1 MEKHE
6 QSLADDLPG
15 SDENERR
22 KVAELRE
29 LVEEK
34 DPAAKEVDNV
44 TLRRFLRS
52 RDQDVKKASRYLLK
66 HLNWRRSAVPNGFI
80 SETEI
85 KNELLQ
91 RKVFAQGFDKV
102 GRPIA
107 IVLNAKHDPA
117 KRDLAEFKRSVVYLI
132 DKLCARTGGDQE
144 KFTIIGDFKDWG
156 FSNCDLH
163 AYLAALD
170 ILQNN
175 YPERLGKAF
184 LVNVPYFFM
193 KAWKIIYPLID
204 QNSKKKFVFLENE
217 NMTEKLLEDIDESQ
231 LPELYGGKLPLVP
244 IEESIS
250 KSE

>member
-6 QSLADDLPG
+6 QPLADGLPG

-80 SETEI
+80 SEAEI

-156 FSNCDLH
+156 FSNCDLR

-170 ILQNN
+170 ILQ
-175 YPERLGKAF
+175 
-184 LVNVPYFFM
+184 
-193 KAWKIIYPLID
+193 
-204 QNSKKKFVFLENE
+204 FVFLENE
-217 NMTEKLLEDIDESQ
+217 NMTDKLLEDIDESQ
-231 LPELYGGKLPLVP
+231 LPEIYGGKLPLVP

-250 KSE
+250 KSEATNEFSA